1 MLSIGLASVTFR
13 SLQWEQVLS
22 VCRDAGLSSIE
33 WGGDVHVPAGDTAR
47 AAAVAHATEA
57 AHLRVASYGSYYRC
71 GEDSDEA
78 FRMQLETA
86 RALGAPILRLWAG
99 SRGSAAVSAEDYERF
114 VWQTRAQCILARE
127 AGVMPAFEYHP
138 RTLTDRAE
146 SACRLVRDIGDTLC
160 GVYYQYDPSR
170 TKEENVR
177 ALTVLLPYLKMVHVF
192 YVDPQFRRLSLRDP
206 GGIELWREL
215 CAVLRS
221 ARTTVDLLFE
231 FLAEETLEAL
241 CREVDCLRA
250 VLEAEEMV

>member
-1 MLSIGLASVTFR
+1 
-13 SLQWEQVLS
+13 
-22 VCRDAGLSSIE
+22 
-33 WGGDVHVPAGDTAR
+33 
-47 AAAVAHATEA
+47 
-57 AHLRVASYGSYYRC
+57 
-71 GEDSDEA
+71 
-78 FRMQLETA
+78 
-86 RALGAPILRLWAG
+86 
-99 SRGSAAVSAEDYERF
+99 
-114 VWQTRAQCILARE
+114 
-127 AGVMPAFEYHP
+127 MPAFEYHP

-177 ALTVLLPYLKMVHVF
+177 ALAVLLPYLKMVHVF

-221 ARTTVDLLFE
+221 AGTTVDLLFE
-231 FLAEETLEAL
+231 FLAEETPEAL
-241 CREVDCLRA
+241 CREDDCLRA